1 MSLHYLNGI
10 ITENETIQQINN
22 NAFNKGIKQLNKPEF
37 KTPFTMSNY
46 DVNDCLIYPIENK
59 RKKVVVNG
67 WFQDAIDNVSNTV
80 QAAATNVTSTLSTAA
95 QNVASTVSTGVQNV
109 VTTSQQA
116 LQTIQSQG
124 QAALTNVTSTI
135 QSGLQNIPLPQNFV
149 DKLNLFYNKMTSLV
163 GSFGKKIAMQ
173 PMRTAFILATSVNS
187 LNLATMLSEAW
198 LKDKNKIINWWVN
211 DFGGDINVLKQAI
224 NRGAKTSISGDINPE
239 DVVKALSA
247 CSMIVTSIIGIL
259 KQLGINIGP
268 KDKENLAKIVPSD
281 TPPAVTSTSPQ
292 VETLPEFTTLASTKN
307 NTMLYVGIGGA
318 LLLGG
323 YLLMKKKK

>member
-10 ITENETIQQINN
+10 ITENETIQAINK
-22 NAFNKGIKQLNKPEF
+22 NAFKKGVKQLNKSEF

-46 DVNDCLIYPIENK
+46 DVNDCLIYPKEK
-59 RKKVVVNG
+59 PKK
-67 WFQDAIDNVSNTV
+67 DNVSGLWDDAWNTIQGGV
-80 QAAATNVTSTLSTAA
+80 SDAWNNIT
-95 QNVASTVSTGVQNV
+95 STVSTGVQNV
-109 VTTSQQA
+109 ITTGGQA
-116 LQTIQSQG
+116 LQTIQQQG

-135 QSGLQNIPLPQNFV
+135 QSGLQNVQVPQNFV

-163 GSFGKKIAMQ
+163 GSLGKKIAMQ

-187 LNLATMLSEAW
+187 LNLATMLSQAW
-198 LKDKNKIINWWVN
+198 LKDRNKIINWWVN
-211 DFGGDINVLKQAI
+211 DFGGDANVLKQAI
-224 NRGAKTSISGDINPE
+224 NRGAKTSISGDVNPE

-268 KDKENLAKIVPSD
+268 KDKENLAKIVPND
-281 TPPAVTSTSPQ
+281 TPPTVTSTSPQ
-292 VETLPEFTTLASTKN
+292 TETLPQFTTLAPTNN

-318 LLLGG
+318 LLVGG